1 MRTSSERNGTVPI
14 ACNLDALTPEQ
25 RARASVLR
33 ARLRQTATEVREMT
47 DGWAFRFE
55 ADTPTLSEL
64 AEFIALE
71 RLCCPFFAFRLEVP
85 NEGGAVRLELTGRP
99 GVKEFIEAELGL

>member
-33 ARLRQTATEVREMT
+33 APLRQTATEVREMT
-47 DGWAFRFE
+47 DGWAFRCK

-71 RLCCPFFAFRLEVP
+71 GLCCPCLAFRPEVP
-85 NEGGAVRLELTGRP
+85 NEGGAAWRELAWPSGAQA
-99 GVKEFIEAELGL
+99 FI